1 MMIKAS
7 KAIMSKKATSG
18 SHLSPCARNLF
29 TMNQNVDSKVHLQK
43 SRASFDVLHKEIHM
57 SVSKGNI
64 VHVEDGEADD
74 LWHNLLGIQQ
84 GLIPQL
90 VLLSGGYY
98 KLQEKCAHIMWD

>member
-7 KAIMSKKATSG
+7 KAIMSKKANN
-18 SHLSPCARNLF
+18 PICP
-29 TMNQNVDSKVHLQK
+29 K